1 MAFGSSPSVE
11 HEVASLDRVV
21 LVADAQMRYLAASDS
36 ACRLLGYTR
45 EELLAMRVTEV
56 VEETDAATRYGRMLE
71 DGRQDGQITLV
82 CRDGRRVRAH
92 YDARE
97 AQAEGV
103 TYYVSLLT
111 PLTPVASEAA
121 RGSRMRVLIAD
132 DDQSTRFLVRDAT
145 LVRRAGRGDRGSGRR
160 CRSRAARRRT

>member
-1 MAFGSSPSVE
+1 MAAGSSPSVE

-103 TYYVSLLT
+103 TYYVS
-111 PLTPVASEAA
+111 
-121 RGSRMRVLIAD
+121 
-132 DDQSTRFLVRDAT
+132 
-145 LVRRAGRGDRGSGRR
+145 
-160 CRSRAARRRT
+160 C